1 MSYIS
6 NADLMGDKIPAW
18 ITPGVTV
25 FAWLP
30 QMPHRYIRQPT
41 RWQCKVLSVQ
51 RSQSRRRPASVILSV
66 PEEVYMNK
74 SFSQY
79 YPDFDG
85 YVRHVDDQ
93 QKSIMALPLKLY
105 RNDKL
110 QLEQTQPPPALSQS
124 VSSPSPTTNTT
135 QNMSAASVSQP
146 EETVSA
152 DVNSQSCVCV
162 CVVLCCHVTWRV
174 L

>member
-1 MSYIS
+1 
-6 NADLMGDKIPAW
+6 MGDEIPAW
-18 ITPGVTV
+18 ITPGATV

-30 QMPHRYIRQPT
+30 QMPHRYIQQAT

-51 RSQSRRRPASVILSV
+51 RYQSRRRPASVILSV
-66 PEEVYMNK
+66 PEEVYLNK

-105 RNDKL
+105 NNDKL
-110 QLEQTQPPPALSQS
+110 QLEQTQPQAPPALSQS
-124 VSSPSPTTNTT
+124 VSSPLATTDAT
-135 QNMSAASVSQP
+135 QNMLPVSASQP

-152 DVNSQSCVCV
+152 DVNSQSTARRSLVYRALVCM
-162 CVVLCCHVTWRV
+162 CLDC
-174 L
+174 